1 MGGGGLAIGGVK
13 AERAFPLDSAMTIAA
28 SGMAAATVS
37 LTALAS
43 NLAVAQTAAPISG
56 TQSAYQPVTVMETSL
71 PGGGVS
77 AGMIRS
83 PSFMLS
89 YSPATA
95 FADAQGMVAVPNID
109 IAAQMVSQI
118 TASAAFQA
126 NARVFQIAARNQKS
140 LIDLIA

>member
-1 MGGGGLAIGGVK
+1 
-13 AERAFPLDSAMTIAA
+13 MTIAA

-37 LTALAS
+37 LTAAAS

-56 TQSAYQPVTVMETSL
+56 AQNAYQPVTVMETSL

-77 AGMIRS
+77 AGMIRA
-83 PSFMLS
+83 PSFTLS
-89 YSPATA
+89 YSPASP

-109 IAAQMVSQI
+109 IATQMVNQI
-118 TASAAFQA
+118 TASVAFRA
-126 NARVFQIAARNQKS
+126 NVKVFQIAARNQKS